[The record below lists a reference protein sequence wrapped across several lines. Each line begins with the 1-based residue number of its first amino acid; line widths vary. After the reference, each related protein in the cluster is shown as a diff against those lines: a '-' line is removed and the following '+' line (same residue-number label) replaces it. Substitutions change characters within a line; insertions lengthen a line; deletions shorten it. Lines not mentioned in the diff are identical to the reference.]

1 MRKPSVKVSDGFN
14 PLWRSFPSCV
24 QMAFNH
30 AIPFLEDRSD
40 AACRVVFV
48 GLPKR
53 IPFLS
58 INEIGYRIWV
68 GAVPSAASARPVHV
82 GLAAVR
88 NAERREAHASPRG
101 LRAPAAPAPPFF
113 GSPKK
118 GGEESSPLAT
128 SLGFCPRR
136 ATRPSCPSARTRA
149 SRESRAQAHAQ
160 KPRSPQAPARG
171 KKNAAQATHTKNA
184 LPIELGEH
192 A

>member
-68 GAVPSAASARPVHV
+68 GAV
-82 GLAAVR
+82 L
-88 NAERREAHASPRG
+88 
-101 LRAPAAPAPPFF
+101 
-113 GSPKK
+113 
-118 GGEESSPLAT
+118 
-128 SLGFCPRR
+128 
-136 ATRPSCPSARTRA
+136 
-149 SRESRAQAHAQ
+149 
-160 KPRSPQAPARG
+160 
-171 KKNAAQATHTKNA
+171 
-184 LPIELGEH
+184 
-192 A
+192 